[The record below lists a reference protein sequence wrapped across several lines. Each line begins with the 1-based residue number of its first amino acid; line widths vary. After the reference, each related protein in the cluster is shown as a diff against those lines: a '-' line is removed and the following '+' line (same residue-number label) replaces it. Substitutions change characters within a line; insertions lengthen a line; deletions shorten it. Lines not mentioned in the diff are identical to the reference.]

1 MVDMCVEDIGFKE
14 IKALMLP
21 NPEETFER
29 SKVAL
34 SIQPHPDD
42 ADIAAGGMIAK
53 LVNGGRRVVML
64 GLLKR
69 VFALIG
75 AKAGY
80 RYAEAF
86 KVLNANTL
94 HCNICG
100 RPIA

>member
-1 MVDMCVEDIGFKE
+1 
-14 IKALMLP
+14 
-21 NPEETFER
+21 
-29 SKVAL
+29 
-34 SIQPHPDD
+34 
-42 ADIAAGGMIAK
+42 MIVK
-53 LVNGGRRVVML
+53 LVNGGRRVVYVDITDWIGLKLEAVKAHESQVPDAIL